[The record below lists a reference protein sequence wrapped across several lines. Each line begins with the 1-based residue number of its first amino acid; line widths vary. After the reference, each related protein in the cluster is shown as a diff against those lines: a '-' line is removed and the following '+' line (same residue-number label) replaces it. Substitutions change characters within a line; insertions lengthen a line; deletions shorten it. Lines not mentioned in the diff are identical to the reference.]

1 MGILALFW
9 GLRMAGIG
17 THGSL
22 FSGIGGFDL
31 ASSWMGWR
39 NVFQCEI
46 DESCRRVLNQIA
58 LLTSG

>member
-1 MGILALFW
+1 
-9 GLRMAGIG
+9 MAGIG